1 MDRDDPEKRIA
12 DLERQLAEQR
22 AASDPGANWGLGHY
36 FDTYWMRAF
45 YACDRCQPAVSSI

>member
-1 MDRDDPEKRIA
+1 VDRDDPEKRIA

-36 FDTYWMRAF
+36 FDTYWTRAF
-45 YACDRCQPAVSSI
+45 YACGRCQPAVSSI